1 MLQIENISFSYGKRR
16 AEVFHDFSL
25 SFEPGHIYGLLGKN
39 GTGKSTLLYLI
50 CGLLRPTSG
59 SVTFDGKDVKLRLP
73 EVLQDIFLV
82 PEEFELPNVTMETYV
97 KLNAPFYPRFDAAI
111 LQRCLE
117 AFELP
122 ATLNLGS
129 LSMGQ
134 KKKAFMS
141 FALATR
147 TRLLIMDEPTNG
159 LDIPSKSIFRKI
171 VAQHISDEQA
181 VIISTHQ
188 VRDVEMLLDH
198 VVMLEGSWVLLNRSM
213 SEISAA
219 VRCEQRSMSE
229 SLEGALYVQPSLAG
243 NAVLVPNTNPDDET
257 PVNLELLF
265 CCAESGSLPESLK

>member
-1 MLQIENISFSYGKRR
+1 
-16 AEVFHDFSL
+16 
-25 SFEPGHIYGLLGKN
+25 
-39 GTGKSTLLYLI
+39 
-50 CGLLRPTSG
+50 
-59 SVTFDGKDVKLRLP
+59 
-73 EVLQDIFLV
+73 
-82 PEEFELPNVTMETYV
+82 
-97 KLNAPFYPRFDAAI
+97 
-111 LQRCLE
+111 
-117 AFELP
+117 
-122 ATLNLGS
+122 
-129 LSMGQ
+129 
-134 KKKAFMS
+134 MS

-198 VVMLEGSWVLLNRSM
+198 VVMIEGSLVLLNRSM

-229 SLEGALYVQPSLAG
+229 SLEDALYVQPSLAG

>member
-1 MLQIENISFSYGKRR
+1 M
-16 AEVFHDFSL
+16 VW
-25 SFEPGHIYGLLGKN
+25 
-39 GTGKSTLLYLI
+39 
-50 CGLLRPTSG
+50 SG

-73 EVLQDIFLV
+73 EVLQDVFLV

-198 VVMLEGSWVLLNRSM
+198 VVMIEGSLVLLNRSM

-219 VRCEQRSMSE
+219 VRCDHRSMRE
-229 SLEGALYVQPSLAG
+229 SLEGAQYVLTS
-243 NAVLVPNTNPDDET
+243 
-257 PVNLELLF
+257 
-265 CCAESGSLPESLK
+265 

>member
-1 MLQIENISFSYGKRR
+1 
-16 AEVFHDFSL
+16 
-25 SFEPGHIYGLLGKN
+25 
-39 GTGKSTLLYLI
+39 
-50 CGLLRPTSG
+50 
-59 SVTFDGKDVKLRLP
+59 
-73 EVLQDIFLV
+73 
-82 PEEFELPNVTMETYV
+82 
-97 KLNAPFYPRFDAAI
+97 
-111 LQRCLE
+111 
-117 AFELP
+117 
-122 ATLNLGS
+122 
-129 LSMGQ
+129 
-134 KKKAFMS
+134 MS

-198 VVMLEGSWVLLNRSM
+198 VVMIEGSLVLLNRSM

-229 SLEGALYVQPSLAG
+229 SLEDALYVQPSLSG

-265 CCAESGSLPESLK
+265 CCAESGSLPDSLK